1 MKKVISHLKSLKSS
15 LKRWVGVKAQSSTSQ
30 PSVKES
36 CCERFDQQ
44 TLKKL
49 ATLLDENRRLK
60 EEIRLM
66 KLEQDRSF
74 DV

>member
-1 MKKVISHLKSLKSS
+1 
-15 LKRWVGVKAQSSTSQ
+15 
-30 PSVKES
+30 VKES
-36 CCERFDQQ
+36 CCERFDQR

>member
-1 MKKVISHLKSLKSS
+1 
-15 LKRWVGVKAQSSTSQ
+15 
-30 PSVKES
+30 
-36 CCERFDQQ
+36 
-44 TLKKL
+44 LKKL